1 MFTYISELQD
11 QEQAGR
17 VLVVEDD
24 FAVRAMISEVL
35 GEHGFCAAGA
45 ASPRQAQGIFKEFK
59 PHVVVIGSDGHG
71 TFEHGWRLA
80 ATLRQQM
87 PGIPLIMI
95 STSDTAVAEV
105 GVTDRG
111 RLFDAALLKP
121 FRICELVAQIERHVS

>member
-1 MFTYISELQD
+1 MVTNISKVQD
-11 QEQAGR
+11 QMQAGR
-17 VLVVEDD
+17 VMVVEDD

-35 GEHGFCAAGA
+35 GERGFCAAGA
-45 ASPRQAQGIFKEFK
+45 ASPRQAQGIFEEFK
-59 PHVVVIGSDGHG
+59 PHVVIIGSDGHG
-71 TFEHGWRLA
+71 TFEHGWQLV
-80 ATLRQQM
+80 ATFRQQM

-121 FRICELVAQIERHVS
+121 FRICELVAQIEQHLP